1 MEFRNLKQYQQQNNI
16 RNVFSSINGNNR
28 YVEGYFS
35 IYDTVSTKL
44 IFVKG
49 F

>member
-1 MEFRNLKQYQQQNNI
+1 MKIAYVHLVPQC
-16 RNVFSSINGNNR
+16 VFSSINGNNR

-35 IYDTVSTKL
+35 IYDTASTKL